1 MGKTYVFP
9 DDKKALL
16 IFEVNGEEM
25 FISPM
30 QQQDIRLAFEIYQ
43 SPQTAADMINLLQF
57 RTGSE
62 VITPAMVEAVMA
74 RPPLPHPTKP
84 ETTETQE
91 SAAVAGASEGHEATE
106 ALVGTEDKEPVVA
119 AEQVTAVTDAESE
132 KPEEPEE
139 PAPPVIEDEE
149 TFDLWGKALHI
160 PLAIQQDIVC
170 AYRILGSAEA
180 AVYSLNR
187 TKQQEYGQPV
197 TVDMVQAVITRLR
210 PVPNSWDNASA
221 LFWGVGLPK
230 RK

>member
-9 DDKKALL
+9 DDTKALL

-30 QQQDIRLAFEIYQ
+30 QQQDIRLAYQIYQ
-43 SPQTAADMINLLQF
+43 SPQIAADMINLLQF

-62 VITPAMVEAVMA
+62 VITPEMVEAVMA

-84 ETTETQE
+84 EANEAQQAE
-91 SAAVAGASEGHEATE
+91 SAAVNGASEGHEATE
-106 ALVGTEDKEPVVA
+106 ASVGTEDKEPVVA
-119 AEQVTAVTDAESE
+119 AEQAAE
-132 KPEEPEE
+132 PEEPEE
-139 PAPPVIEDEE
+139 PVPPVIEDEE

-160 PLAIQQDIVC
+160 PLVIQQDIVC

-187 TKQQEYGQPV
+187 TKQQDYGQPV
-197 TVDMVQAVITRLR
+197 TVDMVQAVITRLLR
-210 PVPNSWDNASA
+210 QEGNANA
-221 LFWGVGLPK
+221 E
-230 RK
+230 

>member
-9 DDKKALL
+9 DDTKALL
-16 IFEVNGEEM
+16 IFEVKGEEM

-30 QQQDIRLAFEIYQ
+30 QQQDIRLAYQIYQ
-43 SPQTAADMINLLQF
+43 SPQRAADMINLLQF

-62 VITPAMVEAVMA
+62 VITPAMVAAVMA

-84 ETTETQE
+84 EATEAQE
-91 SAAVAGASEGHEATE
+91 SAAAASDGHEATD
-106 ALVGTEDKEPVVA
+106 ASVGTEGT
-119 AEQVTAVTDAESE
+119 EQVTAAAGAEPE
-132 KPEEPEE
+132 KSEEPEE
-139 PAPPVIEDEE
+139 HDEPVSPVIEDEE

-160 PLAIQQDIVC
+160 PLAIQQDIIC

-197 TVDMVQAVITRLR
+197 TVDMVQAVITRLLR
-210 PVPNSWDNASA
+210 QEGTSSA
-221 LFWGVGLPK
+221 E
-230 RK
+230 

>member
-9 DDKKALL
+9 DDTKALL

-30 QQQDIRLAFEIYQ
+30 QQQDIRLAYQIYQ
-43 SPQTAADMINLLQF
+43 SPQIAADMINLLQF

-84 ETTETQE
+84 EANEAQQAE
-91 SAAVAGASEGHEATE
+91 SAAVNGASEGHEATE
-106 ALVGTEDKEPVVA
+106 ASVGTEDKEPVVA
-119 AEQVTAVTDAESE
+119 AEQAAE
-132 KPEEPEE
+132 PEEPEE
-139 PAPPVIEDEE
+139 PVPPVIEDEE

-160 PLAIQQDIVC
+160 PLVIQQDIVC

-187 TKQQEYGQPV
+187 TKQQDYGQPV
-197 TVDMVQAVITRLR
+197 TVDMVQAVITRLLR
-210 PVPNSWDNASA
+210 QEGNANA
-221 LFWGVGLPK
+221 E
-230 RK
+230 

>member
-9 DDKKALL
+9 DDTKALL

-30 QQQDIRLAFEIYQ
+30 QQQDIRLAYQIYQ
-43 SPQTAADMINLLQF
+43 SPQIAADMINLLQF

-62 VITPAMVEAVMA
+62 VITPEMVEAVMA

-84 ETTETQE
+84 ETNEVQE
-91 SAAVAGASEGHEATE
+91 SAAAASDGHEAIE
-106 ALVGTEDKEPVVA
+106 ASVDTEDKELVVA

-160 PLAIQQDIVC
+160 PLTIQQDIIC

-187 TKQQEYGQPV
+187 TKQQDYGQPV
-197 TVDMVQAVITRLR
+197 TVDMVQAVITRLLR
-210 PVPNSWDNASA
+210 QEGNANA
-221 LFWGVGLPK
+221 E
-230 RK
+230 

>member
-9 DDKKALL
+9 DDTKALL

-30 QQQDIRLAFEIYQ
+30 QQQDIRLAYQIYQ

-84 ETTETQE
+84 EANEAQE
-91 SAAVAGASEGHEATE
+91 STAAASDGHEATG
-106 ALVGTEDKEPVVA
+106 ASVGTEGT
-119 AEQVTAVTDAESE
+119 EQVTAAATAEPE

-139 PAPPVIEDEE
+139 PVSPVIEDEE

-187 TKQQEYGQPV
+187 TKQQDYGQPV
-197 TVDMVQAVITRLR
+197 TVDMVQAVITRLLR
-210 PVPNSWDNASA
+210 QEGNANA
-221 LFWGVGLPK
+221 E
-230 RK
+230 

>member
-9 DDKKALL
+9 DDTKALL

-30 QQQDIRLAFEIYQ
+30 QQQDIRLAYQIYQ
-43 SPQTAADMINLLQF
+43 SPQIAADMINLLQF

-62 VITPAMVEAVMA
+62 VITPEMVEAVMA

-84 ETTETQE
+84 EANEAQQAE
-91 SAAVAGASEGHEATE
+91 SAAVNGASEGHEATE
-106 ALVGTEDKEPVVA
+106 ASADTEGKEPVVTAEQA
-119 AEQVTAVTDAESE
+119 AE
-132 KPEEPEE
+132 PEEPEE
-139 PAPPVIEDEE
+139 PVPPVIEDEE

-187 TKQQEYGQPV
+187 TKQQDYGQPV
-197 TVDMVQAVITRLR
+197 TVDMVQAVITRLLR
-210 PVPNSWDNASA
+210 QEGNANA
-221 LFWGVGLPK
+221 E
-230 RK
+230 

>member
-9 DDKKALL
+9 DNKKALL

-91 SAAVAGASEGHEATE
+91 SAAAASDGHEAIE
-106 ALVGTEDKEPVVA
+106 ASVGTEDKEPVVA

-132 KPEEPEE
+132 QPEEPEE

-160 PLAIQQDIVC
+160 PLAIQQDIIC

-187 TKQQEYGQPV
+187 TKQQDYGQPV
-197 TVDMVQAVITRLR
+197 TVDMVQAVITRLLR
-210 PVPNSWDNASA
+210 QEGNANA
-221 LFWGVGLPK
+221 E
-230 RK
+230 

>member
-197 TVDMVQAVITRLR
+197 TVDMVQAVITRLLR
-210 PVPNSWDNASA
+210 QEGMASA
-221 LFWGVGLPK
+221 E
-230 RK
+230 

>member
-9 DDKKALL
+9 DDTKALL

-43 SPQTAADMINLLQF
+43 SPQIAADMINLLQF

-62 VITPAMVEAVMA
+62 VITPEMVEAVMA

-106 ALVGTEDKEPVVA
+106 ASVGTEDKEPVVA
-119 AEQVTAVTDAESE
+119 AEQAAE
-132 KPEEPEE
+132 PEEPEE
-139 PAPPVIEDEE
+139 PVPPVIEDEE

-160 PLAIQQDIVC
+160 PLAIQQDIIC

-197 TVDMVQAVITRLR
+197 TVDMVQAVITRLLR
-210 PVPNSWDNASA
+210 QEGTASA
-221 LFWGVGLPK
+221 E
-230 RK
+230 

>member
-9 DDKKALL
+9 DDTKALL

-43 SPQTAADMINLLQF
+43 SPHTAADIINLLQF

-84 ETTETQE
+84 ETNEVQE
-91 SAAVAGASEGHEATE
+91 SAAAASDGHEAIEASADTE
-106 ALVGTEDKEPVVA
+106 GKEPVVT

-160 PLAIQQDIVC
+160 PLAIQQDIIC

-187 TKQQEYGQPV
+187 TKQQDYGQPV
-197 TVDMVQAVITRLR
+197 TVDMVQAVITRLLR
-210 PVPNSWDNASA
+210 QEGNANA
-221 LFWGVGLPK
+221 E
-230 RK
+230 

>member
-9 DDKKALL
+9 DDTKALL
-16 IFEVNGEEM
+16 IFEVNGEKM

-91 SAAVAGASEGHEATE
+91 SAAVASDGHEATG
-106 ALVGTEDKEPVVA
+106 ASVGTEGT
-119 AEQVTAVTDAESE
+119 EQVTAAATAEPE
-132 KPEEPEE
+132 KPEEPEI
-139 PAPPVIEDEE
+139 PA
-149 TFDLWGKALHI
+149 A
-160 PLAIQQDIVC
+160 A
-170 AYRILGSAEA
+170 AEA
-180 AVYSLNR
+180 QSAPAESG
-187 TKQQEYGQPV
+187 E
-197 TVDMVQAVITRLR
+197 AAAR
-210 PVPNSWDNASA
+210 PADDRENGTPEPGKES
-221 LFWGVGLPK
+221 
-230 RK
+230 

>member
-9 DDKKALL
+9 DDTKALL

-91 SAAVAGASEGHEATE
+91 SAAVASDGHEATG
-106 ALVGTEDKEPVVA
+106 ASVGTEGT
-119 AEQVTAVTDAESE
+119 EQVTAAATAEPE

-139 PAPPVIEDEE
+139 PVSPVIEDEE

-160 PLAIQQDIVC
+160 PLAIQQDIIC

-197 TVDMVQAVITRLR
+197 TVDMVQAVITRLLR
-210 PVPNSWDNASA
+210 QEGMASA
-221 LFWGVGLPK
+221 E
-230 RK
+230 

>member
-43 SPQTAADMINLLQF
+43 SPQIAADMINLLQF

-62 VITPAMVEAVMA
+62 VITPEMVEAVMA

-106 ALVGTEDKEPVVA
+106 ASVGTEDKEPVVA
-119 AEQVTAVTDAESE
+119 AEQAAE
-132 KPEEPEE
+132 PEEPEE
-139 PAPPVIEDEE
+139 PVPPVIEDEE

-187 TKQQEYGQPV
+187 TKQQDYGQPV
-197 TVDMVQAVITRLR
+197 TVDMVQAVITRLLR
-210 PVPNSWDNASA
+210 QEGNASA
-221 LFWGVGLPK
+221 E
-230 RK
+230 

>member
-9 DDKKALL
+9 DDTKALL

-84 ETTETQE
+84 ETNEVQE
-91 SAAVAGASEGHEATE
+91 SAAAASDGHEAIEASADTE
-106 ALVGTEDKEPVVA
+106 GKEPVVT

-160 PLAIQQDIVC
+160 PLAIQQDIIC

-187 TKQQEYGQPV
+187 TKQQDYGQPV
-197 TVDMVQAVITRLR
+197 TVDMVQAVITRLLR
-210 PVPNSWDNASA
+210 QEGNANA
-221 LFWGVGLPK
+221 E
-230 RK
+230 

>member
-9 DDKKALL
+9 DDTKALL

-30 QQQDIRLAFEIYQ
+30 QQQDIRLSYQIYQ
-43 SPQTAADMINLLQF
+43 SPQRAADMINLLQF
-57 RTGSE
+57 RTSSE

-74 RPPLPHPTKP
+74 RPPLPHPPLPHPTKP
-84 ETTETQE
+84 EATEAQE
-91 SAAVAGASEGHEATE
+91 SAAAASDGHEATDVSV
-106 ALVGTEDKEPVVA
+106 ATED
-119 AEQVTAVTDAESE
+119 AEQVTAAAGAESE
-132 KPEEPEE
+132 DPEDPEVPEEPVS
-139 PAPPVIEDEE
+139 PVIEDEE

-160 PLAIQQDIVC
+160 PLAIQQDIIC

-197 TVDMVQAVITRLR
+197 TVDMVQAVITRLLR
-210 PVPNSWDNASA
+210 QEGTASA
-221 LFWGVGLPK
+221 E
-230 RK
+230 

>member
-9 DDKKALL
+9 DDTKALL

-30 QQQDIRLAFEIYQ
+30 QQQDIRLAYQIYQ

-84 ETTETQE
+84 EANEAQE
-91 SAAVAGASEGHEATE
+91 STAAASDGHEATG
-106 ALVGTEDKEPVVA
+106 ASVGTEGT
-119 AEQVTAVTDAESE
+119 EQVTAAATADPE

-139 PAPPVIEDEE
+139 PVSPVIEDEE

-187 TKQQEYGQPV
+187 TKQQDYGQPV
-197 TVDMVQAVITRLR
+197 TVDMVQAVITRLLR
-210 PVPNSWDNASA
+210 QEGNANA
-221 LFWGVGLPK
+221 E
-230 RK
+230 

>member
-9 DDKKALL
+9 DDTKALL

-30 QQQDIRLAFEIYQ
+30 QQQDIRLAYQIYQ
-43 SPQTAADMINLLQF
+43 SPQIAADMINLLQF

-62 VITPAMVEAVMA
+62 VITPEMVEAVMA

-84 ETTETQE
+84 ETNEVQE
-91 SAAVAGASEGHEATE
+91 SAAAASDSHEATG
-106 ALVGTEDKEPVVA
+106 ASVGTEGT
-119 AEQVTAVTDAESE
+119 EQVTAAATAEPE

-139 PAPPVIEDEE
+139 PVSPVIEDEE

-160 PLAIQQDIVC
+160 PLAIQQDIIC

-187 TKQQEYGQPV
+187 TKQQDYGQPV
-197 TVDMVQAVITRLR
+197 TVDMVQAVITRLLR
-210 PVPNSWDNASA
+210 QEGNASA
-221 LFWGVGLPK
+221 E
-230 RK
+230 

>member
-9 DDKKALL
+9 DDTKALL

-30 QQQDIRLAFEIYQ
+30 QQQDIRLAYQIYQ

-84 ETTETQE
+84 EANEAQE
-91 SAAVAGASEGHEATE
+91 STAAASDGHEATG
-106 ALVGTEDKEPVVA
+106 ASVGTEGT
-119 AEQVTAVTDAESE
+119 EQVTAVATAEPE

-139 PAPPVIEDEE
+139 PVSPVIEDEE

-160 PLAIQQDIVC
+160 PLAIQQDIIC

-197 TVDMVQAVITRLR
+197 TVDMVQAVITRLLR
-210 PVPNSWDNASA
+210 QEGMASA
-221 LFWGVGLPK
+221 E
-230 RK
+230 

>member
-9 DDKKALL
+9 DDTKALL
-16 IFEVNGEEM
+16 IFEVKGEEM

-30 QQQDIRLAFEIYQ
+30 QQQDIRLAYQIYQ
-43 SPQTAADMINLLQF
+43 SPQRAADMINLLQF

-84 ETTETQE
+84 EATEAQE
-91 SAAVAGASEGHEATE
+91 SAAAASDGHEATGVSV
-106 ALVGTEDKEPVVA
+106 ATESTEPVTA
-119 AEQVTAVTDAESE
+119 AAGAES
-132 KPEEPEE
+132 EEPEE
-139 PAPPVIEDEE
+139 HEEPMSPVIEDEE

-160 PLAIQQDIVC
+160 PLAIQQDIIC

-197 TVDMVQAVITRLR
+197 TVDMVQVVITRLLR
-210 PVPNSWDNASA
+210 QEGMASA
-221 LFWGVGLPK
+221 E
-230 RK
+230 

>member
-9 DDKKALL
+9 SDTKALL
-16 IFEVNGEEM
+16 IFEVKGEEM

-57 RTGSE
+57 RSGSE
-62 VITPAMVEAVMA
+62 LITPEMVEAVMA
-74 RPPLPHPTKP
+74 RPPQPYPPKP
-84 ETTETQE
+84 EVNEAQQDE
-91 SAAVAGASEGHEATE
+91 SAAATEALELVGAEGHEA
-106 ALVGTEDKEPVVA
+106 AGAEDQAQNVA
-119 AEQVTAVTDAESE
+119 AEQVTATAIA
-132 KPEEPEE
+132 EEPEE
-139 PAPPVIEDEE
+139 PVSPVIEDEE

-160 PLAIQQDIVC
+160 PLAIQQDIIC

-197 TVDMVQAVITRLR
+197 TVDMVQAVITRLLR
-210 PVPNSWDNASA
+210 QEGNASA
-221 LFWGVGLPK
+221 E
-230 RK
+230 

>member
-9 DDKKALL
+9 DDTKALL

-30 QQQDIRLAFEIYQ
+30 QQQDIRLAYQIYQ

-84 ETTETQE
+84 EANEAQQAE
-91 SAAVAGASEGHEATE
+91 SAAVNGASEGHEATE
-106 ALVGTEDKEPVVA
+106 ASADTEGKEPVVTAEQA
-119 AEQVTAVTDAESE
+119 AE
-132 KPEEPEE
+132 PEEPEE
-139 PAPPVIEDEE
+139 PVPPVIEDEE

-187 TKQQEYGQPV
+187 TKQQDYGQPV
-197 TVDMVQAVITRLR
+197 TVDMVQAVITRLLR
-210 PVPNSWDNASA
+210 QEGNASA
-221 LFWGVGLPK
+221 E
-230 RK
+230 

>member
-9 DDKKALL
+9 DDTKALL

-30 QQQDIRLAFEIYQ
+30 QQQDIRLAYQIYQ
-43 SPQTAADMINLLQF
+43 SPQIAADMINLLQF

-84 ETTETQE
+84 EANEAQE
-91 SAAVAGASEGHEATE
+91 STAAASDGHEATG
-106 ALVGTEDKEPVVA
+106 ASVGTEGT
-119 AEQVTAVTDAESE
+119 EQVTAAATAEPE

-139 PAPPVIEDEE
+139 PVSPVIEDEE

-160 PLAIQQDIVC
+160 PLAIQQDIIC

-197 TVDMVQAVITRLR
+197 TVDMVQAVITRLLR
-210 PVPNSWDNASA
+210 QEGNANA
-221 LFWGVGLPK
+221 E
-230 RK
+230 

>member
-9 DDKKALL
+9 DDTKALL

-30 QQQDIRLAFEIYQ
+30 QQQDIRLAYQIYQ

-84 ETTETQE
+84 EANEAQE
-91 SAAVAGASEGHEATE
+91 STAAASDGHEATG
-106 ALVGTEDKEPVVA
+106 ASVGTEGT
-119 AEQVTAVTDAESE
+119 EQVTAAATAEPE

-139 PAPPVIEDEE
+139 PVSPVIEDEE

-187 TKQQEYGQPV
+187 TKQQDYGQPV
-197 TVDMVQAVITRLR
+197 TVDMVQAVITRLLR
-210 PVPNSWDNASA
+210 QEGMANAE
-221 LFWGVGLPK
+221 
-230 RK
+230 

>member
-9 DDKKALL
+9 DDTKALL

-30 QQQDIRLAFEIYQ
+30 QQQDIRLAYQIYQ
-43 SPQTAADMINLLQF
+43 SPQIAADMINLLQF

-62 VITPAMVEAVMA
+62 VITPEMVEAVMA

-106 ALVGTEDKEPVVA
+106 ASVGTEDKEPVVA
-119 AEQVTAVTDAESE
+119 AEQAAE
-132 KPEEPEE
+132 PEEPEE
-139 PAPPVIEDEE
+139 PVPPVIEDEE

-160 PLAIQQDIVC
+160 PLAIQQDIIC

-197 TVDMVQAVITRLR
+197 TVDMVQAVITRLLR
-210 PVPNSWDNASA
+210 QEGTASA
-221 LFWGVGLPK
+221 E
-230 RK
+230 

>member
-9 DDKKALL
+9 VDTKALL

-30 QQQDIRLAFEIYQ
+30 QQQDIRLAYQIYQ
-43 SPQTAADMINLLQF
+43 SPQIAADMINLLQF

-62 VITPAMVEAVMA
+62 VITPEMVEAVMA

-84 ETTETQE
+84 ETNEVQE
-91 SAAVAGASEGHEATE
+91 SAAAASDSHEATG
-106 ALVGTEDKEPVVA
+106 ASVGTEGT
-119 AEQVTAVTDAESE
+119 EQVTAAATAEPE

-139 PAPPVIEDEE
+139 PVSPVIEDEE

-160 PLAIQQDIVC
+160 PLAIQQDIIC

-187 TKQQEYGQPV
+187 TKQQDYGQPV
-197 TVDMVQAVITRLR
+197 TVDMVQAVITRLLR
-210 PVPNSWDNASA
+210 QEGNASA
-221 LFWGVGLPK
+221 E
-230 RK
+230 

>member
-9 DDKKALL
+9 DDTKALL

-30 QQQDIRLAFEIYQ
+30 QQQDIRLAYQIYQ

-84 ETTETQE
+84 EANEAQE
-91 SAAVAGASEGHEATE
+91 STAAASDGHEATE
-106 ALVGTEDKEPVVA
+106 ASVGTEDKEPVVA
-119 AEQVTAVTDAESE
+119 AEQVTAVTDAELE

-160 PLAIQQDIVC
+160 PLAIQQDIIC

-197 TVDMVQAVITRLR
+197 TVDMVQAVITRLLR
-210 PVPNSWDNASA
+210 QEGMASA
-221 LFWGVGLPK
+221 E
-230 RK
+230 

>member
-9 DDKKALL
+9 DDTKALL

-62 VITPAMVEAVMA
+62 VITPEMVEAVMA

-91 SAAVAGASEGHEATE
+91 SAAVASDGHEATG
-106 ALVGTEDKEPVVA
+106 ASVGTEGT
-119 AEQVTAVTDAESE
+119 EQVTAAATAEPE

-139 PAPPVIEDEE
+139 PVSPVIEDEE

-160 PLAIQQDIVC
+160 PLAIQQDIIC

-197 TVDMVQAVITRLR
+197 TVDMVQAVITRLLR
-210 PVPNSWDNASA
+210 QEGMASA
-221 LFWGVGLPK
+221 E
-230 RK
+230 

>member
-9 DDKKALL
+9 DDTKALL

-30 QQQDIRLAFEIYQ
+30 QQQDIRLAYQIYQ
-43 SPQTAADMINLLQF
+43 SPQIAADMINLLQF

-84 ETTETQE
+84 EANEAQE
-91 SAAVAGASEGHEATE
+91 STAAASDGHEATG
-106 ALVGTEDKEPVVA
+106 ASVGTEGT
-119 AEQVTAVTDAESE
+119 EQVTAAATAEPE

-139 PAPPVIEDEE
+139 PVSPVIEDEE

-187 TKQQEYGQPV
+187 TKQQDYGQPV
-197 TVDMVQAVITRLR
+197 TVDMVQAVITRLLR
-210 PVPNSWDNASA
+210 QEGMANAE
-221 LFWGVGLPK
+221 
-230 RK
+230 

>member
-9 DDKKALL
+9 SDTKALL
-16 IFEVNGEEM
+16 IFEVKGEEM

-84 ETTETQE
+84 EATEAQE
-91 SAAVAGASEGHEATE
+91 SATEAGVSDGHEATG
-106 ALVGTEDKEPVVA
+106 ASVATEST
-119 AEQVTAVTDAESE
+119 EQVTTVAGAESE
-132 KPEEPEE
+132 EPEEPEE
-139 PAPPVIEDEE
+139 PVSPVIEDEE

-160 PLAIQQDIVC
+160 PLAIQQDIIC

-197 TVDMVQAVITRLR
+197 TVDMVQAVITRLLR
-210 PVPNSWDNASA
+210 QEGTASA
-221 LFWGVGLPK
+221 E
-230 RK
+230 

>member
-9 DDKKALL
+9 DDTKALL

-84 ETTETQE
+84 EANEAQE
-91 SAAVAGASEGHEATE
+91 STAAASDGHEATG
-106 ALVGTEDKEPVVA
+106 ASVGTEGT
-119 AEQVTAVTDAESE
+119 EQVTAAATAEPE

-139 PAPPVIEDEE
+139 PVSPVIEDEE

-187 TKQQEYGQPV
+187 TKQQDYGQPV
-197 TVDMVQAVITRLR
+197 TVDMVQAVITRLLR
-210 PVPNSWDNASA
+210 QEGMANAE
-221 LFWGVGLPK
+221 
-230 RK
+230 

>member
-30 QQQDIRLAFEIYQ
+30 QQQDIRLAYQIYQ
-43 SPQTAADMINLLQF
+43 SPQIAADMINLLQF

-84 ETTETQE
+84 ETNEVQE
-91 SAAVAGASEGHEATE
+91 SAAAASDGHEAIEASADTE
-106 ALVGTEDKEPVVA
+106 GKEPVVTAEQA
-119 AEQVTAVTDAESE
+119 AE
-132 KPEEPEE
+132 PEEPEE
-139 PAPPVIEDEE
+139 PVPPVIEDEE

-160 PLAIQQDIVC
+160 PLAIQQDIIC

-187 TKQQEYGQPV
+187 TKQQDYGQPV
-197 TVDMVQAVITRLR
+197 TVDMVQAVITRLLR
-210 PVPNSWDNASA
+210 QEGNANA
-221 LFWGVGLPK
+221 E
-230 RK
+230 